1 MKKFAFFFLAA
12 AVLMIAGKDAFAQGK
27 YGRDSAECI
36 KYLSYYQEYYK
47 QKNYDSAIPNW
58 RKAYAI
64 CPPTAAQKMFTEGST
79 LLTRV
84 IGKTKDAGERAA
96 VVDTLLTLQD
106 TRLKYYPTY
115 KGASQAPTILN
126 NKGTYI
132 LNYKSADQAYV
143 YKELSGIVDQI
154 GSQARPNILFNV
166 MQSSINLY
174 KSDKLSADEVI
185 ENYNK
190 LTALVEAVEP
200 KTEAEAEDYKKVK
213 ANIQSI
219 FVESK
224 VASCDNIIK
233 IFTPRYEANP
243 NDIATVTSIVKLM
256 SSADNCLDN
265 DLYLKAVTSMHKLDP
280 SYKSAYFLYKLNASR
295 DNFSAAVQYLQDA
308 INFDDV
314 DAQTKSDYY
323 LEMAVYALKNGQKAK
338 AYEAARKAESLADSN
353 DGKAYML
360 MGDIWMATGCG
371 GNEITSRAKY
381 WVAADYYMKAKAAD
395 PSLSDDAGKKAGACS
410 VYYPA
415 TADAFMYDLQN
426 GQSYTG
432 SCGGMTATTTVRT
445 R

>member
-132 LNYKSADQAYV
+132 LNYKNADQAYV

-243 NDIATVTSIVKLM
+243 NDLATVTSIVKLM

-295 DNFSAAVQYLQDA
+295 DNVSAAIQYLQDA
-308 INFDDV
+308 INFDET

-353 DGKAYML
+353 DGKAFML

-426 GQSYTG
+426 GQSYTV

>member
-1 MKKFAFFFLAA
+1 
-12 AVLMIAGKDAFAQGK
+12 MIAGKDAIAQGK
-27 YGRDSAECI
+27 FGRDSAECI

-84 IGKTKDAGERAA
+84 ISKTKDASERAA

-132 LNYKSADQAYV
+132 LNYKNTDQSYV
-143 YKELSGIVDQI
+143 YKELSGIVNQI
-154 GSQARPNILFNV
+154 GSKARPNILFNV

-174 KSDKLSADEVI
+174 KDGKLSADEVI

-190 LTALVEAVEP
+190 LTALVEEVEP

-243 NDIATVTSIVKLM
+243 NDLATVTSIVKLM

-280 SYKSAYFLYKLNASR
+280 SYKSAYFLYKLNAAR
-295 DNFSAAVQYLQDA
+295 DNYSAAVQYLQDA
-308 INFDDV
+308 INFDEA

-338 AYEAARKAESLADSN
+338 AYEAARKSESLADSN

-395 PSLSDDAGKKAGACS
+395 SSLAEDAGKKAGACS

-426 GQSYTG
+426 GQSYTV